1 MDVLLI
7 IMGAMGFMAILISTY
22 VFIVAAR
29 NYVSDD
35 QTPFLNKAHAVN
47 RRSPVKR
54 SRTDRRIGRHVSFPL
69 TVNGILIPN
78 DRRFMP
84 DRRIAVA

>member
-7 IMGAMGFMAILISTY
+7 IMGTLGFMAILVSTY

-35 QTPFLNKAHAVN
+35 QTPFLSKSQATN
-47 RRSPVKR
+47 RRSRVERNP
-54 SRTDRRIGRHVSFPL
+54 TDRRNGRQVTFPL

-78 DRRFMP
+78 DRRVIP
-84 DRRIAVA
+84 DRRLAAA

>member
-7 IMGAMGFMAILISTY
+7 IMGTLGFMAVLVSTY

-35 QTPFLNKAHAVN
+35 QTPFLRNPQAVN
-47 RRSPVKR
+47 RRSRVERNP
-54 SRTDRRIGRHVSFPL
+54 TDRRNGRQVAFPL

-78 DRRFMP
+78 DRRVIP
-84 DRRIAVA
+84 DRRLAAA

>member
-7 IMGAMGFMAILISTY
+7 IMGTMGFMAILVSTY
-22 VFIVAAR
+22 VFIMAAR

-35 QTPFLNKAHAVN
+35 QTPFLNKSQAIN
-47 RRSPVKR
+47 RRLRVERNPA
-54 SRTDRRIGRHVSFPL
+54 DRRNGRQVTFPL

-78 DRRFMP
+78 DRRFMS
-84 DRRIAVA
+84 DRRLAAA